1 MSIYLL
7 RMSLLAILIGFAP
20 GAAHAAALS
29 KIAAKFFSE
38 HIAPHLAVEG
48 AKALERCLR
57 EQTCNAGQFSQLSDA
72 NQRAIL
78 RALAAAAAD
87 ERVPIAPDRVLTGH

>member
-20 GAAHAAALS
+20 GAAHAGLSELAAR
-29 KIAAKFFSE
+29 FFSD

-57 EQTCNAGQFSQLSDA
+57 EQTCNAAQFSRLNDA
-72 NQRAIL
+72 DKKAIL
-78 RALAAAAAD
+78 RTLAAAAAD
-87 ERVPIAPDRVLTGH
+87 ERVPIAPDPVLTGQ